1 MKQPR
6 IGVMIGDPGGI
17 GPEVCVRALASGLTR
32 SQGDVVLIGS
42 ASAVERAIEDTG
54 VPGPLVRVETAEGAA
69 QIDGLPLIDCD
80 NLDRSEF
87 KVGEPSAASGRAV
100 KQWMDKAESLC
111 QSGALDGWIMA
122 PINTDSMRQAQVV
135 KHLDDL
141 QPKGTFMFRLSG
153 PLRAVPI
160 AEHVPVRDIAG
171 TVTQERVE
179 LVIGLTDQHLR
190 QWGIS
195 APRIGVAG
203 LNPHAM
209 FEEDA
214 EIIKPAVDAQHQ
226 AGVNVRGPISPDAVF
241 RQCIEGDYDAVVTMF
256 HDQGQIALK
265 TAAFEGACTVYLGL
279 DYVQLSVPHG
289 TAYDI
294 AGTGRAQHHSMVA
307 ATRTALDLA
316 AGRGFLAADTT
327 VEGIDA

>member
-1 MKQPR
+1 MKKPR

-17 GPEVCVRALASGLTR
+17 GPEVCVRALASGLIR

-42 ASAVERAIEDTG
+42 ASAVERAMEDTG
-54 VPGPLVRVETAEGAA
+54 VSGPLVRVETAEDAA
-69 QIDGLPLIDCD
+69 QIDGLPLIDCGD
-80 NLDRSEF
+80 LERADFE
-87 KVGEPSAASGRAV
+87 VGKPSAASGRAV

-111 QSGALDGWIMA
+111 RAGTLDGWIMA

-141 QPKGTFMFRLSG
+141 QPKDTFMFRLSG

-160 AEHVPVRDIAG
+160 AEHVPVRDIAA

-179 LVIGLTDQHLR
+179 LVIGLTDRHLR
-190 QWGIS
+190 QWGIP

-214 EIIKPAVDAQHQ
+214 EIIAPAVEAQRQ
-226 AGVNVRGPISPDAVF
+226 GGVDVRGPVSPDAVF

-279 DYVQLSVPHG
+279 NYVQLSVPHG

-307 ATRTALDLA
+307 AIRTALDLA
-316 AGRGFLAADTT
+316 AGRGFLATDTA
-327 VEGIDA
+327 VEGIEA